1 MSELIYLV
9 GQISPKIKET
19 YEWRRK
25 IINHFLP
32 SEGIDFID
40 PCNNR
45 FNNKLLSTQEYAVGK
60 EKRVDAIDVL
70 PSKDYTYCK
79 RSTMAVVNMNH
90 YDKNKPML
98 GSFFELGW
106 YYGMPEKTVI
116 GFAED
121 LNDYQIQHPF
131 VQQAVTVWCKN
142 EVEAAHIIKE
152 YFVDILGS
160 GFEKEIDVM
169 L

>member
-9 GQISPKIKET
+9 GQISPKYEET
-19 YEWRRK
+19 YEWRRNIK
-25 IINHFLP
+25 NRFYLRDDIQ
-32 SEGIDFID
+32 FID
-40 PCNNR
+40 PCANP
-45 FNNKLLSTQEYAVGK
+45 FNQQVLKEKEYAVS
-60 EKRVDAIDVL
+60 EKRRVNAIDVL
-70 PSKDYTYCK
+70 PPKDYTFCL
-79 RSTMAVVNMNH
+79 RSSMAVVNMNH

-106 YYGMPEKTVI
+106 YYTMPEKTVI

-142 EVEAAHIIKE
+142 EFEVA
-152 YFVDILGS
+152 DILEYY
-160 GFEKEIDVM
+160 FTTV
-169 L
+169 

>member
-9 GQISPKIKET
+9 GQISPKYEET
-19 YEWRRK
+19 YGWRERLKRK
-25 IINHFLP
+25 FWDRHDIQ
-32 SEGIDFID
+32 FID
-40 PCNNR
+40 PCANP
-45 FNNKLLSTQEYAVGK
+45 FNQQVLKEKEYAVS
-60 EKRVDAIDVL
+60 EKRRVNAIDVL
-70 PSKDYTYCK
+70 PPKDYTFCL
-79 RSTMAVVNMNH
+79 RSSMAVVNMNH

-106 YYGMPEKTVI
+106 YYTMPEKTVI

-142 EVEAAHIIKE
+142 EFEVA
-152 YFVDILGS
+152 DILEYY
-160 GFEKEIDVM
+160 FTTV
-169 L
+169 